1 MITGGPTPAAQQRPG
16 RALIEGGGPVAG
28 SMTTAAAAVVF
39 DPAGAAVRLDQRL
52 GGRLRPAAREAAE
65 LAAPREQVRAGAALA
80 FAVEHGVTLARAGR
94 PPRGDAFFTGRDGN
108 RAAAATVAEAV
119 VGAARR
125 SAEERR
131 VRHLGYLLAEGD
143 CSPATEDELGL
154 RTPAPAEA

>member
-1 MITGGPTPAAQQRPG
+1 MITGVTTPADQQLPG

-39 DPAGAAVRLDQRL
+39 DPAGAAVQLDEWL
-52 GGRLRPAAREAAE
+52 AACLRAAAREAAE

-80 FAVEHGVTLARAGR
+80 FAVEHGVALARAGR

-131 VRHLGYLLAEGD
+131 GGRPGGPPPPGGRAPPPHRA
-143 CSPATEDELGL
+143 
-154 RTPAPAEA
+154 PAPRPPPPA